1 MSASLL
7 EIVNA
12 VIVLSG
18 TKHIFYSFEIK
29 KKQPNTNCSP
39 KKYGATKKVLI
50 GHL

>member
-29 KKQPNTNCSP
+29 KNNLTLIVVRKNMAPR
-39 KKYGATKKVLI
+39 KKC
-50 GHL
+50 